1 MRVGIGYDSH
11 KFESGRPL
19 ILGGITIPF
28 DKGLAGHSDADAIC
42 HAITDAMLGAAALGD
57 IGTHFPPSDARW
69 KNADSAELLRLAN
82 VLLDETGYRV
92 VNLDVT
98 VICERPKI
106 GPHVPAIRERLA
118 AVLGIAISNIS
129 IKGKTNEGMGW
140 IGKGE
145 GIATIATV
153 MIAAAENG

>member
-1 MRVGIGYDSH
+1 MRTGIGYDSH
-11 KFESGRPL
+11 TFADGRAL
-19 ILGGITIPF
+19 ILGGVTIPF
-28 DKGLAGHSDADAIC
+28 DKGLAGHSDADAVC

-69 KNADSAELLRLAN
+69 KDADSTELLRFAN
-82 VLLDETGYRV
+82 IVLDEAGYRI

-98 VICERPKI
+98 VICEAPKI
-106 GPHVPAIRERLA
+106 GPHVNAMRERLA
-118 AVLGIAISNIS
+118 AVLALNTNQIS

-140 IGKGE
+140 IGRGE

-153 MIAAAENG
+153 MIAAAGE